1 MLIKET
7 FVDIQTQ
14 NGLMRLL
21 LIIPV
26 TNIKNPKFPAILV
39 FTEIYQITG
48 PVKRFCARIAS
59 QGYIVACP
67 ESYHEFLPIGTVI
80 PYDQI
85 GTDLGNTLIEK
96 HLHSYDNDVTSILNY
111 LSTHP
116 NCTGQFGATG
126 MCLGGHLAFRAAFD
140 PRIKSTVCFFAT
152 DIHSETLGKGK
163 RSDSLKRSAE
173 IKGELLMIFA
183 TAGVVLG
190 TVVELALSQYGHEPW
205 ISVMAAWALFGI
217 ATKWLT
223 VNYTFGI
230 TTLLCSIILLI
241 QTLQL
246 LFFKWKTS
254 TLGIS
259 DSAAQCSQLPLAVHV
274 FNDKQLTAEIDKQAE
289 SFVNQET
296 LDDIQI
302 DFDK

>member
-111 LSTHP
+111 LTTHP

-173 IKGELLMIFA
+173 IKGELLMIFGKQD
-183 TAGVVLG
+183 THIPQAGRTQIYNQLV
-190 TVVELALSQYGHEPW
+190 TNNITFSWCEFQAQHAFIRDEKSKDRYDAALTDNCFH
-205 ISVMAAWALFGI
+205 
-217 ATKWLT
+217 
-223 VNYTFGI
+223 
-230 TTLLCSIILLI
+230 LLKE
-241 QTLQL
+241 
-246 LFFKWKTS
+246 LFFR
-254 TLGIS
+254 TLYVTPHP
-259 DSAAQCSQLPLAVHV
+259 DLQNKL
-274 FNDKQLTAEIDKQAE
+274 
-289 SFVNQET
+289 
-296 LDDIQI
+296 
-302 DFDK
+302 

>member
-1 MLIKET
+1 MAVMLT
-7 FVDIQTQ
+7 FIYINLNTINKPLTWMEYICVRMVVCVYLGWITAAS
-14 NGLMRLL
+14 LACLFAAST
-21 LIIPV
+21 
-26 TNIKNPKFPAILV
+26 TNTPF
-39 FTEIYQITG
+39 Y
-48 PVKRFCARIAS
+48 
-59 QGYIVACP
+59 
-67 ESYHEFLPIGTVI
+67 
-80 PYDQI
+80 
-85 GTDLGNTLIEK
+85 TL
-96 HLHSYDNDVTSILNY
+96 
-111 LSTHP
+111 
-116 NCTGQFGATG
+116 Q
-126 MCLGGHLAFRAAFD
+126 
-140 PRIKSTVCFFAT
+140 
-152 DIHSETLGKGK
+152 
-163 RSDSLKRSAE
+163 
-173 IKGELLMIFA
+173 A

-205 ISVMAAWALFGI
+205 ISVMAAWALLGI